1 MAEKKELVMVD
12 RLVVVVA
19 NKSMW
24 VIVEHVVAFLVHFQW
39 QDGELVVLWQGIVSG
54 VWEFRWG
61 IRIVENAWRFRG
73 SKCWRAYRFW

>member
-24 VIVEHVVAFLVHFQW
+24 VIVERVVVSTVVAFLVHFQW
-39 QDGELVVLWQGIVSG
+39 L
-54 VWEFRWG
+54 
-61 IRIVENAWRFRG
+61 
-73 SKCWRAYRFW
+73 